1 MKHLF
6 YFFFYLMSFFGMSQN
21 NTFIIPIPNQI
32 EKVDGFFQLNSNIEI
47 VADPDLEFETQFL
60 QSIIKN
66 HFAAS
71 SATVLAKSNKEIEL
85 KIFPEQDMNKG
96 EYEIDINS
104 NGIDISASNSAG
116 IFYGIQSLKQLLSVA
131 ENGKIQNIKIK
142 DSPRF
147 QWRGM
152 HLDCSRHFFSVEEVK
167 KYLDYMAMYKM
178 NNFHWHLTE
187 DQGWR
192 IEIKAFPRLTEVG
205 AWRDGTMVGKYGN
218 KEYDSIRYGGFYTQE
233 EINEVVAYAQER
245 HINVVP
251 EIEMPGHSL
260 AALAA
265 YPQLSCTGGPFEV
278 AKGWGVFED
287 VYCAGNEEVFEFLE
301 VVMDEVLELFPS
313 EYIHIGGDESPK
325 KRWENCEKCQRRITE
340 EGLKDEHELQ
350 SYFIQRME
358 RYLNAKGRKII
369 GWDEILEGGL
379 APNAAVMSWRGTKG
393 GIAAAKQSH
402 NVVMSPGSPC
412 YFDHYQVENKED
424 EPLAIG
430 GYNPLHE
437 VYAYEPIPDD
447 LNMRESAFVM
457 GAQGNVWTEYM
468 KTFSQV
474 EYMALPRMLALS
486 EVLWSQ
492 TEDKNYQDFLYRLKI
507 NAEILNQLGAN
518 YCQHF
523 LTEIE

>member
-1 MKHLF
+1 MKYLLLIALF
-6 YFFFYLMSFFGMSQN
+6 MYSFAGSGQDAIP
-21 NTFIIPIPNQI
+21 IIPVPNQI
-32 EKVDGFFQLNSNIEI
+32 KKGKGDFQLYPQIEI
-47 VADPDLEFETQFL
+47 KADEGLDFETKYL
-60 QSIIKN
+60 KSIINTYFQENPPKEVSKGKN
-66 HFAAS
+66 EIKLLLSQTDTNKEAYE
-71 SATVLAKSNKEIEL
+71 LEIRNKEI
-85 KIFPEQDMNKG
+85 IV
-96 EYEIDINS
+96 
-104 NGIDISASNSAG
+104 SASNSAG
-116 IFYGIQSLKQLLSVA
+116 IFYGIQSLQQLLINVD
-131 ENGKIQNIKIK
+131 NGNLPEMKIT

-147 QWRGM
+147 EWRGM

-167 KYLDYMAMYKM
+167 KYLDYMSRYKM

-205 AWRDGTMVGKYGN
+205 AWRDGTMIGKYDN
-218 KEYDSIRYGGFYTQE
+218 QEYDSIRYGGFYTQE
-233 EINEVVAYAQER
+233 EIKEVVEYAHER

-265 YPQLSCTGGPFEV
+265 YPHLSCTGGPFQV
-278 AKGWGVFED
+278 AQGWGVFQD

-301 VVMDEVLELFPS
+301 AVVDEVLELFPS

-325 KRWENCEKCQRRITE
+325 KRWENCEKCQKRILE
-340 EGLKDEHELQ
+340 EGLEDEHQLQ

-379 APNAAVMSWRGTKG
+379 APNAAVMSWRGTEG

-402 NVVMSPGSPC
+402 FVVMSPGSPC
-412 YFDHYQVENKED
+412 YFDHYQVENIES

-430 GYNPLHE
+430 GYNPLHK
-437 VYAYEPIPDD
+437 VYAYEPIPEV
-447 LNMRESAFVM
+447 LNPSESGYIL

-474 EYMALPRMLALS
+474 EYMAIPRMLALS

-492 TEDKNYQDFLYRLKI
+492 LEDKNYEGFLNRLKM
-507 NAEILNQLGAN
+507 NTKSLDRMKVN
-518 YCQHF
+518 YCDHF
-523 LTEIE
+523 LNEMR